1 MQILLLG
8 LMKLSLSYGPFI
20 FRESVLACLPH
31 SVISVSKDGVPP
43 S

>member
-8 LMKLSLSYGPFI
+8 LMKLSYGPFL